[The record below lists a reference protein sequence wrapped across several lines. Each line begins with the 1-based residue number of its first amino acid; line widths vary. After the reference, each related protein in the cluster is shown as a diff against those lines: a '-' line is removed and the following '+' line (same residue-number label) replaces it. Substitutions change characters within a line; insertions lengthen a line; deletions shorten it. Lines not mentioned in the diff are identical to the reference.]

1 LPTSAASTFS
11 TAPFASQAPSAPAES
26 VSAAASPA
34 LLELQRREVIRHF
47 VVDKEWI
54 DKAPKERRNDPEYHR
69 RLLSAFNDNAFKGNE
84 QTKKALRHLL
94 TLGLAAVPAREP
106 QSFPSSDVIP
116 SLASTLP
123 STPPLPVHQP
133 LASYIARFL
142 NCLLSPNEKDH
153 PEHQFAFKASLDVT
167 LGLSEIV
174 RSRLFFLCLAQE
186 FQVNIFLFSSKCKT
200 RLFETEGA
208 QHSIGFFHSV
218 DNFLYANEYLVLT
231 TSRNPPKV
239 MMAVDP
245 QSSPSSNTYAV
256 AQLRTGPRSRPTSRT
271 SDVTITQFEE
281 ALRKAF
287 DDRIGHSI
295 KEKIKTETKKSSYGK
310 MTEVEQD
317 TAMSSHYTDLMDDLS
332 TRTQLPR
339 GAMGTFDSHL
349 KGGHNIK
356 SSADIAKTHAVL
368 VKNQK
373 EATDRRLEIWKD
385 VVKKNIEEETWGA
398 IRKKVEEAQKPPQ
411 DPDDDGDENGSGD
424 EVHDKKN
431 LRTCTVSLNQILRPD
446 LEANGRKVFVEAV
459 TKAQGSITDHIS
471 DLSILVL
478 KTTLQVAAGKA
489 YGDAVSS
496 ELQLQTLLPD
506 GFIIRDQTVKTS
518 ISVAPIPDGLPNIL
532 EDALKGKI
540 DGSTKSDLA
549 FFFSQ
554 DHIQFLNSA
563 FLGERGP
570 SGADAKI
577 NHELWIQCA
586 EALGDPE
593 EQRKQNKQRRE
604 DDQRDIDGYS
614 HTINEA
620 VREFTTAVKNL
631 WNGSIYSKMLEF
643 LLRILLRLHLAP
655 RREERNRA
663 NKLAK
668 ALEKNAKDVVRR
680 AENSDSE
687 DLAMDDIV
695 ENLGMD

>member
-1 LPTSAASTFS
+1 
-11 TAPFASQAPSAPAES
+11 
-26 VSAAASPA
+26 
-34 LLELQRREVIRHF
+34 
-47 VVDKEWI
+47 
-54 DKAPKERRNDPEYHR
+54 
-69 RLLSAFNDNAFKGNE
+69 
-84 QTKKALRHLL
+84 
-94 TLGLAAVPAREP
+94 
-106 QSFPSSDVIP
+106 
-116 SLASTLP
+116 
-123 STPPLPVHQP
+123 
-133 LASYIARFL
+133 
-142 NCLLSPNEKDH
+142 
-153 PEHQFAFKASLDVT
+153 
-167 LGLSEIV
+167 
-174 RSRLFFLCLAQE
+174 
-186 FQVNIFLFSSKCKT
+186 
-200 RLFETEGA
+200 
-208 QHSIGFFHSV
+208 
-218 DNFLYANEYLVLT
+218 
-231 TSRNPPKV
+231 

-287 DDRIGHSI
+287 DDRIRHSV
-295 KEKIKTETKKSSYGK
+295 KEKIETEMKKSRYGKLPKTE
-310 MTEVEQD
+310 QD
-317 TAMSSHYTDLMDDLS
+317 AAMSSHYTDLMDDLS

-356 SSADIAKTHAVL
+356 SSADIAKTHAAL

-373 EATDRRLEIWKD
+373 EATDRRLEIWK
-385 VVKKNIEEETWGA
+385 E
-398 IRKKVEEAQKPPQ
+398 VEEAQKPPQ

-540 DGSTKSDLA
+540 DGSTESDLA

-554 DHIQFLNSA
+554 GHIQSLNLA
-563 FLGERGP
+563 FLGVRAP
-570 SGADAKI
+570 SGVDAKI
-577 NHELWIQCA
+577 NHEFWIQCA

-593 EQRKQNKQRRE
+593 EQRKQKKQQRK
-604 DDQRDIDGYS
+604 DDQRDFDGYS
-614 HTINEA
+614 
-620 VREFTTAVKNL
+620 FTFNDC
-631 WNGSIYSKMLEF
+631 
-643 LLRILLRLHLAP
+643 R
-655 RREERNRA
+655 
-663 NKLAK
+663 
-668 ALEKNAKDVVRR
+668 
-680 AENSDSE
+680 
-687 DLAMDDIV
+687 
-695 ENLGMD
+695 